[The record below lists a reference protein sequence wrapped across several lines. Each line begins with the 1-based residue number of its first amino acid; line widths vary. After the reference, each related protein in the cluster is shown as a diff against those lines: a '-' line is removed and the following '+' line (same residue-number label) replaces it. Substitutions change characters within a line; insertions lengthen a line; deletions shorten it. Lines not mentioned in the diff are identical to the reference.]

1 MKKILIFLLFIFLV
15 SGCGKNTN
23 SPTSEVQKLF
33 SNYNSLSSDVLI
45 QLDSVMESENL
56 TDEQISKYK
65 EVIKKQYEDLKY
77 TINDE
82 VISDDKAIVSV
93 DIEVYNL
100 NKVISDSDEYLK
112 NNKDEFYVDDK
123 LDNNKFWDYKLDK
136 MFKAEDRIKYTIDF
150 SLTKLN
156 NKWHL
161 DELLETD
168 RQKIHGLYK

>member
-65 EVIKKQYEDLKY
+65 EVIKRQYEDLKY